1 MDADTTPT
9 PTPNPRRRGRL
20 VAAALAASAVA
31 LAIPAGGAFAGS
43 DDSAGTSSS
52 AKPAQRDGHRG
63 DCPKDK
69 DRGGDS
75 SGTSFDSSTEL

>member
-9 PTPNPRRRGRL
+9 PTPRRRG
-20 VAAALAASAVA
+20 
-31 LAIPAGGAFAGS
+31 S
-43 DDSAGTSSS
+43 DDATGTSS
-52 AKPAQRDGHRG
+52 AKQAQRDGHRG

>member
-9 PTPNPRRRGRL
+9 PTPRRRGRL

-31 LAIPAGGAFAGS
+31 LAIPVSGAFAGS
-43 DDSAGTSSS
+43 DDTSGTSSG

>member
-9 PTPNPRRRGRL
+9 PAPRRRGRI
-20 VAAALAASAVA
+20 VAAALAAAAIA
-31 LAIPAGGAFAGS
+31 LAIPVSGAFAGS
-43 DDSAGTSSS
+43 DDSSGTSS

>member
-9 PTPNPRRRGRL
+9 PTPRRRGRL

-43 DDSAGTSSS
+43 DDATGTSS
-52 AKPAQRDGHRG
+52 ANQAQRDGHRG

>member
-9 PTPNPRRRGRL
+9 PTPRRRGRL
-20 VAAALAASAVA
+20 VAAALGRSPRSPSRSRRAERSRAATTR
-31 LAIPAGGAFAGS
+31 PAR
-43 DDSAGTSSS
+43 SS

-63 DCPKDK
+63 DCPEDK